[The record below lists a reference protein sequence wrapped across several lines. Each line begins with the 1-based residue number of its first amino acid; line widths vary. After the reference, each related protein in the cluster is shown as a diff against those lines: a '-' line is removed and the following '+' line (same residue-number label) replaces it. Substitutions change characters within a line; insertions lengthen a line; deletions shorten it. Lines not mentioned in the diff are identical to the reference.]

1 MCRLVGSPATA
12 HAVVSRRGFS
22 RRRAFP
28 WQLHCHRFGRASSAF
43 TGRDGNPDSTA
54 MTINNDNHFKLGL
67 FGMNCESGL
76 AITKAPERWK
86 ASWDNNVKAA
96 QLAEAAG
103 LEFVLPI
110 ARWHGYRGESNAQG
124 ASFETMS
131 WAAGLLAVT
140 EKITAFSTIHVPFLN
155 PVFAAKQ
162 AITIQTIG
170 HGRYG
175 LNVVAGANAP
185 EFAMFGIELL
195 PHDER
200 YQFAEEWISTVKR
213 IWTDVEPFD
222 LKGKFFD
229 LKGVVSDPKP
239 YQDVNPMI
247 ISAGSSGPGRS
258 FAMRHADCLFMNIVE
273 FDTLAK
279 ELVALR
285 GSDTPR
291 AKVFASGHVMCRRTA
306 AEAKEFHHY
315 IVHEMGDWAA
325 VDHILALREQQKSVP
340 MEKLVKMKERLLGG
354 IGTFPIIGDPDTVAQ
369 SFKNLHDAGIDGMAV
384 GFIDYIGEL
393 PLFRDEVLPR
403 MERLG
408 LRRSAAAIERRAA
421 AVH

>member
-1 MCRLVGSPATA
+1 
-12 HAVVSRRGFS
+12 
-22 RRRAFP
+22 
-28 WQLHCHRFGRASSAF
+28 
-43 TGRDGNPDSTA
+43 
-54 MTINNDNHFKLGL
+54 MTITNDNKFKLGL

-86 ASWDNNVKAA
+86 ATWDNNVKAA

-103 LEFVLPI
+103 LEFILPI
-110 ARWHGYRGESNAQG
+110 ARWHGYRGDSNAQG

-131 WAAGLLAVT
+131 WAAGLLAAT
-140 EKITAFSTIHVPFLN
+140 QKITAFSTIHVPFLN

-162 AITIQTIG
+162 AITIQSIG

-175 LNVVAGANAP
+175 LNIVAGANAP

-195 PHDER
+195 PHDQR
-200 YQFAEEWISTVKR
+200 YQYAEEWISTVKR
-213 IWTDVEPFD
+213 IWTETEPFD
-222 LKGKFFD
+222 LASKFFN

-239 YQDVNPMI
+239 YQGINPMI

-258 FAMRHADCLFMNIVE
+258 FAMRHADCLFMNIVAFE
-273 FDTLAK
+273 TLAE

-285 GSDTPR
+285 GSDVPR
-291 AKVFASGHVMCRRTA
+291 ARVFASGHVMCRPTMQ
-306 AEAKEFHHY
+306 EAKEFHHY

-340 MEKLVKMKERLLGG
+340 MEKLVKMKERLIGG
-354 IGTFPIIGDPDTVAQ
+354 IGTFPIIGDPDTVANT
-369 SFKNLHDAGIDGMAV
+369 FKKLHDAGIDGMAV
-384 GFIDYIGEL
+384 GLIDYIGEL
-393 PLFRDEVLPR
+393 PFFRDEVLPR

-408 LRRSAAAIERRAA
+408 LRRRAATEEVRVAAA
-421 AVH
+421 H